1 MLRLFAFILAPTVSY
16 NHDPF
21 GPWGRTRRSCAKLR
35 LTSTGFLIKSQQTTC
50 LRSQVPMNIK
60 LLVDFA
66 EFWQSLELDI
76 ATASQRVLVQTF
88 SFEGDSVGALL
99 ADALEASPAR
109 DRRVLV
115 DSFSKIVLN
124 DRFLYRP
131 ANFFD
136 SQLRREAIATRQLC
150 ARLDAAG
157 IQVKYGNPFSF

>member
-1 MLRLFAFILAPTVSY
+1 
-16 NHDPF
+16 
-21 GPWGRTRRSCAKLR
+21 
-35 LTSTGFLIKSQQTTC
+35 
-50 LRSQVPMNIK
+50 MNIK

-157 IQVKYGNPFSF
+157 